1 MFATADDMRAR
12 PDMGEEVLVQ
22 LTGQTEWNAQVI
34 AAVNRAIVSATTTAE
49 GFVAKYY
56 GPAPGREV
64 PPMVTDIVCD
74 LAFVKLH
81 RAMTDD
87 LKDRRD
93 QAMRLLRDISNG
105 LVKIDQG
112 KQDIPARAGA
122 VIVPDRPRTFSRD
135 SLGGF

>member
-1 MFATADDMRAR
+1 MFASAEDMRAR
-12 PDMGEEVLVQ
+12 PDMGETTLVQ
-22 LTGQTEWNAQVI
+22 LTDQGEWNAQAI
-34 AAVNRAIVSATTTAE
+34 AAIERAIASATATAE
-49 GFVAKYY
+49 GFVAKYH
-56 GPAPGREV
+56 APVAGRAV
-64 PPMVTDIVCD
+64 PPLLTEIVCD

-81 RAMTDD
+81 RAMTED

-105 LVKIDQG
+105 LIKIDQG
-112 KQDIPARAGA
+112 LQDIPARAGA